1 LTLLSELLPEYDFAE
16 VHRVRVADPARALAG
31 AMEATPRE
39 MPLVRMLFALR
50 SGPAQLKRGRGLPRD
65 RARSLAEQMIDFG
78 FVPLAE
84 DEHEIVVGFVG
95 QPWKL
100 TGGEMPRLLTADAW
114 RAFDE
119 PGFVKAVM
127 NFRVDG
133 NVLSTETRV
142 LATDARTRR
151 KFRPYWLVIR
161 PWSGLIRRSWLRAAK
176 RRVDNL

>member
-1 LTLLSELLPEYDFAE
+1 MLLSELLPEYDFAE
-16 VHRVRVADPARALAG
+16 RHEVAVTDARRALA
-31 AMEATPRE
+31 AAREATPAE
-39 MPLVRMLFALR
+39 MPFVRTLFALR
-50 SGPAQLKRGRGLPRD
+50 SGPALVTRGRGLPRD
-65 RARSLAEQMIDFG
+65 RSRSLAEQMIAFG

-84 DEHEIVVGFVG
+84 DEHEIVLGFVG

-100 TGGEMPRLLTADAW
+100 TGGTMPRLLAADEW

-142 LATDARTRR
+142 LVTDERSRR
-151 KFRPYWLVIR
+151 KFRRYWLVVR
-161 PWSGLIRRSWLRAAK
+161 PFSGLIRRSWLRAAK
-176 RRVDNL
+176 RRLNSV